1 MHTRTDYAALVG
13 RIVLA
18 SMFFLSGFGKIGAF
32 QDTAVYMA
40 SAGFPTADLP
50 LRTLVTFTIL
60 VELSG
65 ATAIILGWKTRSAA
79 VAVFLF
85 TAAATLLF
93 HRFWDAAPGDAM
105 VQQLMF
111 MKNVS
116 VMGGLLVLFAHGAGR
131 YALDDAED
139 SSVDGTYWRRPGM
152 VPATA
157 TSGSE

>member
-1 MHTRTDYAALVG
+1 
-13 RIVLA
+13 
-18 SMFFLSGFGKIGAF
+18 
-32 QDTAVYMA
+32 MA

-50 LRTLVTFTIL
+50 LRTLVAFTII

-116 VMGGLLVLFAHGAGR
+116 VMVACSCCTRTARAGTR
-131 YALDDAED
+131 
-139 SSVDGTYWRRPGM
+139 STTRRIR
-152 VPATA
+152 ASTNY
-157 TSGSE
+157 